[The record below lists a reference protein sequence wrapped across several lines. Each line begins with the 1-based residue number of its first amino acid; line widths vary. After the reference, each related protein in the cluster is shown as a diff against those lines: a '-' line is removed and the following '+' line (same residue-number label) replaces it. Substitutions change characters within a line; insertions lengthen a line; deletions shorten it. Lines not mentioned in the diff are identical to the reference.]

1 MEMGILWGKE
11 KEGMEEWVVGGGG
24 EGVIWLGYTR
34 LDIEKEGIF
43 ISGPKSL

>member
-1 MEMGILWGKE
+1 MGILWGKE
-11 KEGMEEWVVGGGG
+11 KEGMGGGGRGG

-34 LDIEKEGIF
+34 LDIEKEGNF